1 MKKAAGILLL
11 VLLVAAFALPG
22 SADMNKYS
30 TVFMD
35 TFDTV
40 ISLIGYAEN
49 QETFDARAAETHAM
63 YLHLH
68 KLFDTYNSYADEGI
82 TSVFDVNRQ
91 AAVEPVKVDPILFG
105 LLTFCKSNYE
115 LVNGQTNVAMGSV
128 LSIWHEYRE
137 AGLDDPENA
146 KLPPMADLQAAAQH
160 MNIDDLILDEA
171 AQTVYFADPEMT
183 WARSPRA
190 MRRRSSRRCCWPATC
205 PPSSSARAATCAW
218 AIPPRTGAPNGASGF
233 KTRTARCSA

>member
-82 TSVFDVNRQ
+82 TSVC
-91 AAVEPVKVDPILFG
+91 EVKIKG
-105 LLTFCKSNYE
+105 
-115 LVNGQTNVAMGSV
+115 
-128 LSIWHEYRE
+128 
-137 AGLDDPENA
+137 GLDR
-146 KLPPMADLQAAAQH
+146 LMF
-160 MNIDDLILDEA
+160 
-171 AQTVYFADPEMT
+171 V
-183 WARSPRA
+183 
-190 MRRRSSRRCCWPATC
+190 
-205 PPSSSARAATCAW
+205 
-218 AIPPRTGAPNGASGF
+218 
-233 KTRTARCSA
+233 

>member
-82 TSVFDVNRQ
+82 TSV
-91 AAVEPVKVDPILFG
+91 
-105 LLTFCKSNYE
+105 
-115 LVNGQTNVAMGSV
+115 
-128 LSIWHEYRE
+128 
-137 AGLDDPENA
+137 
-146 KLPPMADLQAAAQH
+146 
-160 MNIDDLILDEA
+160 
-171 AQTVYFADPEMT
+171 
-183 WARSPRA
+183 
-190 MRRRSSRRCCWPATC
+190 
-205 PPSSSARAATCAW
+205 
-218 AIPPRTGAPNGASGF
+218 
-233 KTRTARCSA
+233 

>member
-11 VLLVAAFALPG
+11 VLLLAAFALPG

-68 KLFDTYNSYADEGI
+68 KLFDTYN
-82 TSVFDVNRQ
+82 R
-91 AAVEPVKVDPILFG
+91 
-105 LLTFCKSNYE
+105 
-115 LVNGQTNVAMGSV
+115 
-128 LSIWHEYRE
+128 
-137 AGLDDPENA
+137 
-146 KLPPMADLQAAAQH
+146 
-160 MNIDDLILDEA
+160 
-171 AQTVYFADPEMT
+171 
-183 WARSPRA
+183 
-190 MRRRSSRRCCWPATC
+190 
-205 PPSSSARAATCAW
+205 
-218 AIPPRTGAPNGASGF
+218 
-233 KTRTARCSA
+233 RTASDSGLSTVWSKQSKYR

>member
-68 KLFDTYNSYADEGI
+68 KLFEPLVRI
-82 TSVFDVNRQ
+82 TMCTVPGSGSKQPFTPDDICL
-91 AAVEPVKVDPILFG
+91 AA
-105 LLTFCKSNYE
+105 
-115 LVNGQTNVAMGSV
+115 
-128 LSIWHEYRE
+128 
-137 AGLDDPENA
+137 
-146 KLPPMADLQAAAQH
+146 
-160 MNIDDLILDEA
+160 
-171 AQTVYFADPEMT
+171 
-183 WARSPRA
+183 
-190 MRRRSSRRCCWPATC
+190 
-205 PPSSSARAATCAW
+205 
-218 AIPPRTGAPNGASGF
+218 
-233 KTRTARCSA
+233 

>member
-82 TSVFDVNRQ
+82 TSVCDVNRQ

-137 AGLDDPENA
+137 AGRQA
-146 KLPPMADLQAAAQH
+146 PPRRGGTAASSRCRAAAC
-160 MNIDDLILDEA
+160 
-171 AQTVYFADPEMT
+171 TR
-183 WARSPRA
+183 ARR
-190 MRRRSSRRCCWPATC
+190 
-205 PPSSSARAATCAW
+205 
-218 AIPPRTGAPNGASGF
+218 
-233 KTRTARCSA
+233 

>member
-82 TSVFDVNRQ
+82 TSV
-91 AAVEPVKVDPILFG
+91 
-105 LLTFCKSNYE
+105 
-115 LVNGQTNVAMGSV
+115 
-128 LSIWHEYRE
+128 LS
-137 AGLDDPENA
+137 A
-146 KLPPMADLQAAAQH
+146 
-160 MNIDDLILDEA
+160 LILSRPP
-171 AQTVYFADPEMT
+171 TLRTTGVLPSMM
-183 WARSPRA
+183 RA
-190 MRRRSSRRCCWPATC
+190 MLSL
-205 PPSSSARAATCAW
+205 
-218 AIPPRTGAPNGASGF
+218 
-233 KTRTARCSA
+233 

>member
-1 MKKAAGILLL
+1 MKKTAGILLL

-82 TSVFDVNRQ
+82 TSVCDVNRQ
-91 AAVEPVKVDPILFG
+91 AAVSLRP
-105 LLTFCKSNYE
+105 
-115 LVNGQTNVAMGSV
+115 
-128 LSIWHEYRE
+128 
-137 AGLDDPENA
+137 
-146 KLPPMADLQAAAQH
+146 ADLLQEQLRAGQRA
-160 MNIDDLILDEA
+160 DERRHG
-171 AQTVYFADPEMT
+171 Q
-183 WARSPRA
+183 RA
-190 MRRRSSRRCCWPATC
+190 FHLA
-205 PPSSSARAATCAW
+205 
-218 AIPPRTGAPNGASGF
+218 
-233 KTRTARCSA
+233 

>member
-1 MKKAAGILLL
+1 
-11 VLLVAAFALPG
+11 
-22 SADMNKYS
+22 MNKYS

-82 TSVFDVNRQ
+82 TSVCDVNRQ

-115 LVNGQTNVAMGSV
+115 LVNGRRTSPWAACFPSGM
-128 LSIWHEYRE
+128 SIAKR
-137 AGLDDPENA
+137 GL
-146 KLPPMADLQAAAQH
+146 
-160 MNIDDLILDEA
+160 
-171 AQTVYFADPEMT
+171 TT
-183 WARSPRA
+183 
-190 MRRRSSRRCCWPATC
+190 RRTRNSRRWRIC
-205 PPSSSARAATCAW
+205 R
-218 AIPPRTGAPNGASGF
+218 PPRST
-233 KTRTARCSA
+233 